1 MIVTNREQYLSAD
14 KSEPNELVK
23 EVFSKVLPLISRF
36 DLIELVVF
44 FLSRIIFC
52 LRLDNIRP
60 DEDKVENI

>member
-60 DEDKVENI
+60 DEDKVEKI